1 MYKITKKIS
10 ILLACAALS
19 CAPAFADKP
28 DSPGNSGKKNS
39 PGSTSANSAGEQGK
53 ASSQPY
59 FSDNRIALINNYF
72 TQSQASGNCPPG
84 LAKKNNG
91 CQPPGQAKKWQKG
104 EKFPQDEV
112 YYDLPS
118 ALLNELGRTP
128 EGQKIIRVGTAVLLI
143 NAASGLIIDA
153 IED

>member
-1 MYKITKKIS
+1 MHKWIKQLTAS
-10 ILLACAALS
+10 LALTAFACGA
-19 CAPAFADKP
+19 AFADKP
-28 DSPGNSGKKNS
+28 ESPGNSGKNNS
-39 PGSTSANSAGEQGK
+39 SASNNAHSANPKISD
-53 ASSQPY
+53 SSQPY
-59 FSDNRIALINNYF
+59 FSSQRTSLIRDYYL
-72 TQSQASGNCPPG
+72 QLQASGNCPPG

-104 EKFPQDEV
+104 DRLPRDLT
-112 YYDLPS
+112 YYDLPD

-143 NAASGLIIDA
+143 NVASGLIIDA